1 MAFDLDKGKRPS
13 ERPRPGTHR
22 RLLRSSL
29 MRLRVLTLNVWGL
42 PLGIAR
48 HHDARMHAIGEGFAA
63 SDADVIA
70 LQEVWTAGGRAL
82 LAQAGKQAGYS
93 ALWHRRAAFGGSGL
107 MVLSR
112 LPIVRREFIRY
123 RLAGLPQRPQHA
135 DYYGGKGFAHLDLE
149 TAEGPVTFI
158 NTHLHAGYTEPG
170 TEDEYR
176 GVRAAQAIELAAY
189 VRGLA
194 TPVVA
199 AGDFNSAE
207 GEDAY
212 AILLGLS
219 GLRDLAVSLDRRQPT
234 CLAPHPYR
242 GRQAGP
248 ARIDLLLARDG
259 RSHAID
265 PIALERTFDQALTF
279 SGEPGAYS
287 DHAGVWAE
295 VEITPRAEAGAPA
308 APDAEALLRAQA
320 ALDFG
325 VRRARARRGRELAQ
339 AGGGAAA
346 GLLLGAAAGQARQRR
361 RRFLTGSLAGLAG
374 LGLFGGLAAALGSHW
389 VAEDE
394 IAGYAQIREILAGL
408 GAEGPGSVRLRAP

>member
-1 MAFDLDKGKRPS
+1 
-13 ERPRPGTHR
+13 
-22 RLLRSSL
+22 

-48 HHDARMHAIGEGFAA
+48 HHDARMRAIGEGFAT
-63 SDADVIA
+63 SGADVIA
-70 LQEVWTAGGRAL
+70 LQEVWTGTARAV
-82 LAQAGKQAGYS
+82 LAQAGERAGYS
-93 ALWHRRAAFGGSGL
+93 DLWHRRAAFGGSGL

-112 LPIVRREFIRY
+112 LPIVRRQFVRY

-135 DYYGGKGFAHLDLE
+135 DFYGGKGFAHLDLE
-149 TAEGPVTFI
+149 TAEGPVTLI
-158 NTHLHAGYTEPG
+158 NTHLHAGYTQPG
-170 TEDEYR
+170 AEDEYR

-189 VRGLA
+189 IRGLT

-199 AGDFNSAE
+199 AGDFNSSE

-212 AILLGLS
+212 AILLGLA

-242 GRQAGP
+242 GGDA
-248 ARIDLLLARDG
+248 ARIDLVLARDG
-259 RSHAID
+259 RAHSIR
-265 PIALERTFDQALTF
+265 PVALERSFDQALTF
-279 SGEPGAYS
+279 NGEPGAYS

-295 VEITPRAEAGAPA
+295 LEIMPRAEAGVPA
-308 APDAEALLRAQA
+308 APDAEALLRAEA

-325 VRRARARRGRELAQ
+325 VQRARARRMRELAQ

-361 RRFLTGSLAGLAG
+361 RRFLAGSLAGLAG
-374 LGLFGGLAAALGSHW
+374 LGFFGGLAAAMGSHW

-394 IAGYAQIREILAGL
+394 IAGFAQIRKILLGL
-408 GAEGPGSVRLRAP
+408 GA